1 MTKLNIVVLNFLA
14 CVANKDIQKDI
25 LSENVFKL
33 VSLPNIKPYT
43 ESEFFKSKKVT
54 EANYDQCL
62 KFALKNLNDEKFRK
76 YLEDNKICYIAF
88 YPKTKIS
95 DLNLLD
101 LALVKSNPTMS
112 QLHKVIVKYDIVENV
127 LNLYI
132 NPIKSFKEK
141 VELYSENILK
151 YFNDNGQN
159 VDTLNIKFI
168 YNNTEIDDIGETL
181 LDLGFSIK
189 TN

>member
-1 MTKLNIVVLNFLA
+1 
-14 CVANKDIQKDI
+14 
-25 LSENVFKL
+25 
-33 VSLPNIKPYT
+33 
-43 ESEFFKSKKVT
+43 
-54 EANYDQCL
+54 
-62 KFALKNLNDEKFRK
+62 
-76 YLEDNKICYIAF
+76 
-88 YPKTKIS
+88 
-95 DLNLLD
+95 
-101 LALVKSNPTMS
+101 MS